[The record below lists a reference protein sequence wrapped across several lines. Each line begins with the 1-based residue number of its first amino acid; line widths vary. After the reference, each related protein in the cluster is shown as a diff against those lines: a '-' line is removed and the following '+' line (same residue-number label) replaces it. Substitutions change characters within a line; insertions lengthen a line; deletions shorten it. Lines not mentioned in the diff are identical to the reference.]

1 MSQDKHKAESW
12 DDLKKWLERL
22 KKTEPNLKEFAD
34 MILGGMKDILKARQE
49 QGESFCL
56 LLPRRTRSNASDSKL

>member
-12 DDLKKWLERL
+12 DDLGKWLKRM

-34 MILGGMKDILKARQE
+34 LILGGMKDILRSRQGATGIIAVPATE
-49 QGESFCL
+49 EE
-56 LLPRRTRSNASDSKL
+56 D